1 MTGSK
6 IIMFNL
12 RDLLSYAKLSQKE
25 FAKMIDSSESSVSK
39 YLSGERSPSVMT
51 IIKIC
56 EAFPSFSPNDF
67 IFEDGVKK
75 KAELIKL
82 DAKFN
87 RKEMIEDEV
96 NQIS

>member
-6 IIMFNL
+6 IIIFNL

-25 FAKMIDSSESSVSK
+25 FAKMIDSSEASVSK

-56 EAFPSFSPNDF
+56 EAFPAFSPNDF

-75 KAELIKL
+75 KVELIKL
-82 DAKFN
+82 DTKFN
-87 RKEMIEDEV
+87 RRK
-96 NQIS
+96 

>member
-12 RDLLSYAKLSQKE
+12 RDLLSYTELSQKE
-25 FAKMIDSSESSVSK
+25 FAKMIDSTESAVSR

-56 EAFPSFSPNDF
+56 EAFPTFSPNDF

-75 KAELIKL
+75 KAELIKMYV
-82 DAKFN
+82 KFN
-87 RKEMIEDEV
+87 RKE
-96 NQIS
+96 

>member
-12 RDLLSYAKLSQKE
+12 RDLLTYAKLSQKE
-25 FAKMIDSSESSVSK
+25 FAKMIDSTESAVSR

-56 EAFPSFSPNDF
+56 EAFPALSPNDF
-67 IFEDGVKK
+67 IFENGIKK
-75 KAELIKL
+75 KIELIKL
-82 DAKFN
+82 DVKFN
-87 RKEMIEDEV
+87 RKE
-96 NQIS
+96 

>member
-6 IIMFNL
+6 IIMYNL
-12 RDLLSYAKLSQKE
+12 RDLLSYAEITQKE
-25 FAKMIDSSESSVSK
+25 FTKLIGSSEASVSR

-56 EAFPSFSPNDF
+56 EAFPAFSPNDF
-67 IFEDGVKK
+67 IFEDGIKK

-82 DAKFN
+82 EDKFN
-87 RKEMIEDEV
+87 RKE
-96 NQIS
+96 

>member
-6 IIMFNL
+6 IIMYNL
-12 RDLLSYAKLSQKE
+12 RDLLSYTKISQKE
-25 FAKMIDSSESSVSK
+25 FAKMIGSSEASISK

-56 EAFPSFSPNDF
+56 EAFPAFSPNDF
-67 IFEDGVKK
+67 IFENGIKK

-82 DAKFN
+82 HVKFN
-87 RKEMIEDEV
+87 RME
-96 NQIS
+96 

>member
-25 FAKMIDSSESSVSK
+25 FAKMIDSSEASVSK

-56 EAFPSFSPNDF
+56 EAFPAFSPNDF

-82 DAKFN
+82 DTKFN
-87 RKEMIEDEV
+87 RKE
-96 NQIS
+96 

>member
-12 RDLLSYAKLSQKE
+12 RYLLIYAKLSQKE
-25 FAKMIDSSESSVSK
+25 FAKMIDSSEASVSK
-39 YLSGERSPSVMT
+39 YLSGERSPSLMT

-56 EAFPSFSPNDF
+56 EAFPAFSPNDF

-82 DAKFN
+82 DVKFN
-87 RKEMIEDEV
+87 RKE
-96 NQIS
+96 

>member
-12 RDLLSYAKLSQKE
+12 RDLLNYTHISQKK
-25 FAKMIDSSESSVSK
+25 FAKMIDSTESAVSR

-56 EAFPSFSPNDF
+56 EAFPAFSPNDF
-67 IFEDGVKK
+67 IFEDGIKK
-75 KAELIKL
+75 KIELITVTK
-82 DAKFN
+82 
-87 RKEMIEDEV
+87 
-96 NQIS
+96 

>member
-6 IIMFNL
+6 SIAFNL
-12 RDLLSYAKLSQKE
+12 RDLLNYAKISQKE
-25 FAKMIDSSESSVSK
+25 FAKMIGSSEASISR

-56 EAFPSFSPNDF
+56 EAFPKFSPNDF

-82 DAKFN
+82 DVKFN
-87 RKEMIEDEV
+87 SKE
-96 NQIS
+96 

>member
-12 RDLLSYAKLSQKE
+12 RDLLNYVKLSQKE
-25 FAKMIDSSESSVSK
+25 FAKMIDSSESTVSK

-56 EAFPSFSPNDF
+56 EAFPAFSPNDF

-75 KAELIKL
+75 KVELIKL
-82 DAKFN
+82 DVKFN
-87 RKEMIEDEV
+87 RKE
-96 NQIS
+96 

>member
-12 RDLLSYAKLSQKE
+12 RDLLSCTRISQKK
-25 FAKMIDSSESSVSK
+25 FAKMIGSSEASVSK

-56 EAFPSFSPNDF
+56 EAFPAFSPNDF
-67 IFEDGVKK
+67 IFEDGIKK
-75 KAELIKL
+75 KIELIKL
-82 DAKFN
+82 EDKFN
-87 RKEMIEDEV
+87 RKE
-96 NQIS
+96 

>member
-1 MTGSK
+1 
-6 IIMFNL
+6 MFNL
-12 RDLLSYAKLSQKE
+12 RDLLSYVKLSQKE

-39 YLSGERSPSVMT
+39 YLSGERSPSLMT

-56 EAFPSFSPNDF
+56 EAFPAFSPNDF

-82 DAKFN
+82 GTKFN
-87 RKEMIEDEV
+87 RKE
-96 NQIS
+96 

>member
-6 IIMFNL
+6 IIIFNL

-25 FAKMIDSSESSVSK
+25 FAKMIDSSEASVSK

-56 EAFPSFSPNDF
+56 EAFPAFSPNDF

-82 DAKFN
+82 DTKFN
-87 RKEMIEDEV
+87 RKE
-96 NQIS
+96 

>member
-56 EAFPSFSPNDF
+56 EAFPAFSPNDF

-82 DAKFN
+82 NVKFN
-87 RKEMIEDEV
+87 RKE
-96 NQIS
+96 

>member
-1 MTGSK
+1 MTDK
-6 IIMFNL
+6 IIAFNL
-12 RDLLSYAKLSQKE
+12 RDFLNYAKISQKE
-25 FAKMIDSSESSVSK
+25 FAKMIGSSEASVSR

-56 EAFPSFSPNDF
+56 ETFPAFSPNDF

-82 DAKFN
+82 DVKFN
-87 RKEMIEDEV
+87 RKE
-96 NQIS
+96 

>member
-6 IIMFNL
+6 IMYNL
-12 RDLLSYAKLSQKE
+12 RDLLSSTRISQKK
-25 FAKMIDSSESSVSK
+25 FADMIGSSEASVSK

-56 EAFPSFSPNDF
+56 EAFPAFSPNDF

-75 KAELIKL
+75 KVELIKL
-82 DAKFN
+82 DVKFN
-87 RKEMIEDEV
+87 RKE
-96 NQIS
+96 